1 MAGIVGHFGRR
12 DSKRGG
18 VTRHDP
24 TTGPQGTASCR
35 PDNPPGGGSQPAGTV
50 LSAPDLCSIEARAGV
65 PDGR

>member
-24 TTGPQGTASCR
+24 TAGRKGRPLAGPTTR
-35 PDNPPGGGSQPAGTV
+35 PAGV
-50 LSAPDLCSIEARAGV
+50 ANPRAPC
-65 PDGR
+65 